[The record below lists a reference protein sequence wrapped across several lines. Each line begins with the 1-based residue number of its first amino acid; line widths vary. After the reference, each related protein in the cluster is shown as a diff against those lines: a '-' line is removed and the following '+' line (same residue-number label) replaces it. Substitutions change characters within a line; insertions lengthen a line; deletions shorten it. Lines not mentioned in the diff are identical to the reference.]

1 MNNIEYF
8 DKLCN
13 NFNDIKKFII
23 KQGKEV
29 CNSKISKS
37 HIKNSIDNVDFG
49 YIHISN
55 IANFCK
61 NIYSFILCK
70 KNNDGIKI
78 DLICSRPNTKEGLEL
93 MNLVELKA
101 KEYNIKYIYLYA
113 LNDKKL
119 INWYIKQNFII
130 KDNIYDEKDGK
141 IKLYNMEKYI

>member
-1 MNNIEYF
+1 MNIMNIMNNIEYF

-13 NFNDIKKFII
+13 NYNDIKKFII

-55 IANFCK
+55 IANFGK
-61 NIYSFILCK
+61 NIYKNNKHIYSFILCK

-101 KEYNIKYIYLYA
+101 KELNEINIIQI
-113 LNDKKL
+113 NEIKKVFL
-119 INWYIKQNFII
+119 INFLLI
-130 KDNIYDEKDGK
+130 
-141 IKLYNMEKYI
+141 